1 MQLNDLIHIAS
12 AAYPDGLIAEE
23 YWDFERGRPRKNP
36 DGGDT
41 LAQFIANEISDTYDP
56 DATDRNQIRT
66 AMKALS
72 MASDDLAAV
81 MAALARQSDQ
91 TKKRAN

>member
-1 MQLNDLIHIAS
+1 MQVNELIRIAS

-23 YWDFERGRPRKNP
+23 YWDFERGHPRKNP

-56 DATDRNQIRT
+56 DATDRAQIRT
-66 AMKALS
+66 VRKALS
-72 MASDDLAAV
+72 MARGDLAAV
-81 MAALARQSDQ
+81 MAALTRRSEQM
-91 TKKRAN
+91 KKRVN